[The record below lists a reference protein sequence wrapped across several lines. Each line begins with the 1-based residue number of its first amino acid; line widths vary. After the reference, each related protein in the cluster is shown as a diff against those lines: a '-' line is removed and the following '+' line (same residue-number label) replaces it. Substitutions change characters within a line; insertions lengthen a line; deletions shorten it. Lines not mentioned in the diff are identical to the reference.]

1 MGKFRSDSEEELVF
15 LGPGISN
22 QEMDLEFK
30 RLYDSLIAYKNN
42 IFHLVDTLCT
52 DCEARDRLALN
63 IAERDSSLVQRLV
76 AKEVAQRNNMR
87 TLQQKAVSN
96 GAQIDDPRLSVKSL
110 LQTRSLVM
118 NDSARAEGGE

>member
-1 MGKFRSDSEEELVF
+1 MGKLSSDSDEELVF

-22 QEMDLEFK
+22 QVMDMEFK

-42 IFHLVDTLCT
+42 VFHLVDTLCT

-63 IAERDSSLVQRLV
+63 IAERDSALVQRLV
-76 AKEVAQRNNMR
+76 AKEVSQRNNMR
-87 TLQQKAVSN
+87 NIRKNSDEQEEES
-96 GAQIDDPRLSVKSL
+96 RLTVKSL

-118 NDSARAEGGE
+118 NDSADADGGE

>member
-1 MGKFRSDSEEELVF
+1 MGKLSSDSDEDLVF

-22 QEMDLEFK
+22 QVMDMEFK

-42 IFHLVDTLCT
+42 VFHLVDALCT

-63 IAERDSSLVQRLV
+63 IAERDSALVQRLV
-76 AKEVAQRNNMR
+76 AKEVSQRNMR
-87 TLQQKAVSN
+87 RNLRNNSDEQEEES
-96 GAQIDDPRLSVKSL
+96 RLTVKSL

-118 NDSARAEGGE
+118 NDSAGAEGGD

>member
-1 MGKFRSDSEEELVF
+1 MGKLSSDSESDLVF

-22 QEMDLEFK
+22 QVMDMEFK

-42 IFHLVDTLCT
+42 VFHLVDTLCT

-63 IAERDSSLVQRLV
+63 IAERDSALVQRLV
-76 AKEVAQRNNMR
+76 AKEVSQRNMR
-87 TLQQKAVSN
+87 RNIRKNSDEQEEES
-96 GAQIDDPRLSVKSL
+96 RLTVKSL

-118 NDSARAEGGE
+118 NDSADADGGD

>member
-1 MGKFRSDSEEELVF
+1 MGKLSLDSDEDLVF

-22 QEMDLEFK
+22 QIMDMEFK

-42 IFHLVDTLCT
+42 VFHLVDTLCT

-63 IAERDSSLVQRLV
+63 IAERDSALVQRLV
-76 AKEVAQRNNMR
+76 AKEVSQRNMR
-87 TLQQKAVSN
+87 RNIRKKSDEQEEES
-96 GAQIDDPRLSVKSL
+96 RLTVKSL

-118 NDSARAEGGE
+118 NDSAGAEGGD

>member
-1 MGKFRSDSEEELVF
+1 MGKLSSDSDEDLVF

-22 QEMDLEFK
+22 QVMDMEFK

-42 IFHLVDTLCT
+42 VFHLVDTLCT

-63 IAERDSSLVQRLV
+63 IAERDSALVQRLV
-76 AKEVAQRNNMR
+76 AKEVSQRNNMR
-87 TLQQKAVSN
+87 NIRKNS
-96 GAQIDDPRLSVKSL
+96 DEPEEESRLTVKSL

-118 NDSARAEGGE
+118 NDSADADGGK